1 MLLDFGP
8 GSVDAWLAWLVASE
22 LRISDE
28 QSARYRESPDGA
40 RQRER
45 IDLTPLSCRVYPRCL
60 EAPELTQSR
69 ETLDDPV
76 STMPW

>member
-28 QSARYRESPDGA
+28 QSARYIEN
-40 RQRER
+40 RQMVLDSANGSTSHPYRAGS
-45 IDLTPLSCRVYPRCL
+45 TPVALRRPS
-60 EAPELTQSR
+60 
-69 ETLDDPV
+69 
-76 STMPW
+76 